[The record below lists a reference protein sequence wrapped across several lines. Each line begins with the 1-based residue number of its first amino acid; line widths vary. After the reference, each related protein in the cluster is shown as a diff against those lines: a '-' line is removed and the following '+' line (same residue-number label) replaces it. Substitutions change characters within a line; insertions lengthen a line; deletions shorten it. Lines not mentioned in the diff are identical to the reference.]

1 MMVLTFAALDSG
13 GKIDN
18 WILGGVDLQLRFQAK
33 SAACIL
39 QIVGV
44 CVRIRAEADVD
55 DGNGGDGNGDD
66 GNGDDGNGDDGNGDD
81 GNGDD
86 GNGDDDDGD
95 GVSDGDQCTR
105 CT

>member
-1 MMVLTFAALDSG
+1 MMVLPLAALDCG

-18 WILGGVDLQLRFQAK
+18 WILGAVDLQLRFPVK

-39 QIVGV
+39 RIVGV
-44 CVRIRAEADVD
+44 CVHIRAEADVD

-66 GNGDDGNGDDGNGDD
+66 GDGDD

-95 GVSDGDQCTR
+95 GVGDGDQCTR